1 MRTIKGLNEKLAV
14 LIPTASGEKVPTF
27 KESLLS
33 IIAIYRPEGKTEPAD
48 RIKTTSLGLMI
59 LTSRDSIELEGDYYD
74 LLKKIVEDSNAYSE
88 FIMGQ
93 WVKKVKEAEELKK
106 K

>member
-1 MRTIKGLNEKLAV
+1 
-14 LIPTASGEKVPTF
+14 
-27 KESLLS
+27 
-33 IIAIYRPEGKTEPAD
+33 
-48 RIKTTSLGLMI
+48 MI